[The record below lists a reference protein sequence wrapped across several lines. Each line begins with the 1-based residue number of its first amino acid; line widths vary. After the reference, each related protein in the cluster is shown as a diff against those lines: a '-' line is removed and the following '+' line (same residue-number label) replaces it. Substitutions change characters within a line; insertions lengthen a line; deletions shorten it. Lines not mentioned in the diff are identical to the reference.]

1 MKPLLSAV
9 VFAAIFAAVATQAYV
24 LVFSGNHLVLH
35 GLSFF
40 AALFTGLATV
50 RFCRAVDTPRKA
62 VPAVEQRRRPAHGNK
77 RSDAGER
84 GASGAKR
91 NSAAKR
97 ETGTVKWF
105 DAAKG
110 YGFVIRESG
119 EEIFVHHR
127 SIRGRGGRA
136 LADGQAV
143 SFVAVKRS
151 RGLQAEEVEAV
162 DGAST

>member
-24 LVFSGNHLVLH
+24 LVFNGNHLVLH
-35 GLSFF
+35 GLAFL
-40 AALFTGLATV
+40 AALLTGLATV
-50 RFCRAVDTPRKA
+50 RFCRTVDAPRKA
-62 VPAVEQRRRPAHGNK
+62 PAVEQRRRPARGNK
-77 RSDAGER
+77 RSDARER
-84 GASGAKR
+84 AASGAKR

-127 SIRGRGGRA
+127 SIRRGGGRG

>member
-40 AALFTGLATV
+40 AALLTGLATV
-50 RFCRAVDTPRKA
+50 RFCRAVDAPRKA
-62 VPAVEQRRRPAHGNK
+62 APAVEQRRPARGNK
-77 RSDAGER
+77 RSDTRER
-84 GASGAKR
+84 AASGAKR

-127 SIRGRGGRA
+127 SIGRGGGRA

>member
-24 LVFSGNHLVLH
+24 LVFSDNHLVLH
-35 GLSFF
+35 GLAFL
-40 AALFTGLATV
+40 AALLTGLATV
-50 RFCRAVDTPRKA
+50 RFCRTVDAPRKA
-62 VPAVEQRRRPAHGNK
+62 PAVEQRRRPARGNK
-77 RSDAGER
+77 RSDARER
-84 GASGAKR
+84 TASGAKR

-127 SIRGRGGRA
+127 SIRRGGGRA

>member
-50 RFCRAVDTPRKA
+50 RFCRTAGATREAAAPVQ
-62 VPAVEQRRRPAHGNK
+62 QRRRPARGNK
-77 RSDAGER
+77 RSDARER
-84 GASGAKR
+84 AASDSKR
-91 NSAAKR
+91 NTAAKR
-97 ETGTVKWF
+97 ENGTVKWF

-127 SIRGRGGRA
+127 SIRRGGGRA

-151 RGLQAEEVEAV
+151 RGWQAEEVEALG
-162 DGAST
+162 GAST

>member
-40 AALFTGLATV
+40 AAFLTGLATV
-50 RFCRAVDTPRKA
+50 RFCRAVDAPRKA
-62 VPAVEQRRRPAHGNK
+62 VPAVEQRRRPARGNK
-77 RSDAGER
+77 RSDARER
-84 GASGAKR
+84 AGSGAKR

-97 ETGTVKWF
+97 ENGTIKWF

-127 SIRGRGGRA
+127 SIRRGGGRA
-136 LADGQAV
+136 LEDGQAV